1 MAFATRF
8 RIATEKEKVVA
19 VARLVKAS
27 TGDFDFYLFAIL
39 GVVMATVG
47 LLLNSPEV
55 IIGSMLIA
63 PVLYPMLSLGLAL
76 VLSDGALLWRSV
88 RTICISLVV
97 AVVVSFMATMVFDVF
112 GNYSATTQLTA
123 RAVPSALFF
132 FVALVSGFAA
142 SYALVHANLNE
153 MLPGVAISVA
163 LVPPL
168 AAVGVGLALADVSVA
183 GGAFGLFVLN
193 VAGIT
198 LASMI
203 AFTLMDLHGTH
214 RIVGS
219 AIKQEEFRLEKEEKR
234 VKEIVKNYDHK
245 N

>member
-1 MAFATRF
+1 MAFAPRF
-8 RIATEKEKVVA
+8 RIATEKEKAIA

-27 TGDFDFYLFAIL
+27 TGDFDFYLFAVL

-76 VLSDGALLWRSV
+76 VLSDGVLLWRSV
-88 RTICISLVV
+88 RTICISVVV
-97 AVVVSFMATMVFDVF
+97 AIVVSFVAGSVF
-112 GNYSATTQLTA
+112 GIFGDYTQTTQLTA

-153 MLPGVAISVA
+153 MLPGVAISVS

-168 AAVGVGLALADVSVA
+168 AAVGVGLALADLGVA
-183 GGAFGLFVLN
+183 GGAFGLFMLN
-193 VAGIT
+193 IAGIT
-198 LASMI
+198 LASMV

-219 AIKQEEFRLEKEEKR
+219 AIKQEEVRLEKEEKK
-234 VKEIVKNYDHK
+234 VEAIVKQHDRTA
-245 N
+245 

>member
-1 MAFATRF
+1 MAFAPRF
-8 RIATEKEKVVA
+8 RIATEKEKTVA

-27 TGDFDFYLFAIL
+27 TGDFDFYLFVLL
-39 GVVMATVG
+39 GVIMATVG

-63 PVLYPMLSLGLAL
+63 PVLYPMLSLSLAL
-76 VLSDGALLWRSV
+76 VLSDGTLLWRSV
-88 RTICISLVV
+88 RTIFISLAA
-97 AVVVSFMATMVFDVF
+97 AVVVSFVASSVF
-112 GNYSATTQLTA
+112 GLFGDYAQTTQLTA

-142 SYALVHANLNE
+142 SYALVHADLNE

-168 AAVGVGLALADVSVA
+168 AAAGVGLALGDVSVTL
-183 GGAFGLFVLN
+183 GALGLFVLN

-198 LASMI
+198 LASMV

-214 RIVGS
+214 KVVGS
-219 AIKQEEFRLEKEEKR
+219 AIRQEEIRLQREDKQIEEITQNHDR
-234 VKEIVKNYDHK
+234 RT
-245 N
+245 